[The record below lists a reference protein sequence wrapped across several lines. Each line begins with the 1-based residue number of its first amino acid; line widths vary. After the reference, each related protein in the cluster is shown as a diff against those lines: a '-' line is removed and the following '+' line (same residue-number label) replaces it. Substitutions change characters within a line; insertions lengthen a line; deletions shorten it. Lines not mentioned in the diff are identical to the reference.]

1 MCNIFLKN
9 LKKTVDFFLPRVYNI
24 VRKKESGTPTTNR
37 EREKKMKVV
46 VNKCYGGFGLSEQAR
61 KMLNADI
68 KKVWELEEAKNRNNP
83 ELVNVVE
90 TLGDKVNTRSSELV
104 VVEIPETATDW
115 DIYENDGFETLIYVL
130 NGKIFYA

>member
-1 MCNIFLKN
+1 
-9 LKKTVDFFLPRVYNI
+9 
-24 VRKKESGTPTTNR
+24 
-37 EREKKMKVV
+37 MKVV

>member
-1 MCNIFLKN
+1 
-9 LKKTVDFFLPRVYNI
+9 LKKTIDFFSVRVYNI
-24 VRKKESGTPTTNR
+24 IRKKESGTPKNR

-46 VNKCYGGFGLSEQAR
+46 VNKCYGGFGLSEKAR

-68 KKVWELEEAKNRNNP
+68 EKVWELEDAKNRNNP
-83 ELVNVVE
+83 ELINAVE
-90 TLGDKVNTRSSELV
+90 TLGDEANTRSSELK

-115 DIYENDGFETLIYVL
+115 DIKEYDGFETLLYVL